1 MYVNLNPILIGLFL
15 ILWQGLHARDTSFP
29 LPDYITNEYPF
40 NMVGIVTSGDPYLGE
55 TSTGSGVAIKRNT
68 VLTAAHVFFN
78 AKTLSWDPGP
88 FLWNLRHSPLD
99 LEFDATARSYRV
111 FSDYAEAIH
120 RFPADDPEASGWEQF
135 NLDVAALV
143 FYEDVAHGGSAAW
156 ASYRIAIDNPKMIV
170 GYPNLGYGD
179 YDPRR
184 NKMHSTSLSGSP
196 AVFTPA
202 RYWNRLGHENRV
214 FETYD
219 LSSGIGASG
228 SPVFGLSNF
237 QDGTVDWAVIGIL
250 VGGVSDE
257 KTIAVAI
264 DYDIIDLFEGTDS
277 DLISQLSP
285 ASALIVSGDGE
296 VVGQNIKHPSG
307 NIFNQV
313 LLTGPAITL
322 KAKQGQ
328 ITRVSFMD
336 ENEDIVQVEFSG
348 SGTFTVTLD
357 PDTYLPLALP
367 QRYNQSV
374 KYVTG
379 KPSILIK
386 GADHTTFI
394 SIFTV
399 GSLNAVNQDLF
410 PVEQQYDALADVQL
424 VEVIDSVAF
433 GGMQLSNTVF
443 SGNKGKV
450 GIDARGVRIA
460 VRLTVCDITASG
472 DATPYLLFGE
482 GSFTVQAPNRGLR
495 ITGGDLYQDNSR
507 LIEAISPANNLVSQ
521 GNVRSDGSDMDAL
534 AIAGYFRFIDL
545 PVVSPDS
552 LNDHTYVYFFEKGHN
567 FILFYG
573 LGADYGFFVHSSG
586 IYEWEENSVVLLE
599 GAFTSEKDSA
609 DPNIM
614 YVTMTAQYSLLYVD
628 DNLVFEGTPEKLA
641 ETVENAVIELFDI
654 KMYFSNFSAPSG
666 GVFTFTVTLTD
677 GTVRSSYGIF
687 EEEE

>member
-1 MYVNLNPILIGLFL
+1 
-15 ILWQGLHARDTSFP
+15 
-29 LPDYITNEYPF
+29 
-40 NMVGIVTSGDPYLGE
+40 
-55 TSTGSGVAIKRNT
+55 
-68 VLTAAHVFFN
+68 
-78 AKTLSWDPGP
+78 
-88 FLWNLRHSPLD
+88 
-99 LEFDATARSYRV
+99 
-111 FSDYAEAIH
+111 
-120 RFPADDPEASGWEQF
+120 
-135 NLDVAALV
+135 
-143 FYEDVAHGGSAAW
+143 
-156 ASYRIAIDNPKMIV
+156 MIV

-179 YDPRR
+179 YDPRH

-196 AVFTPA
+196 AVFTPV

-219 LSSGIGASG
+219 FSSGIGACG

-237 QDGTVDWAVIGIL
+237 PDGTVDWAVIGIL
-250 VGGVSDE
+250 VGGGDE
-257 KTIAVAI
+257 KTIAVEI

-296 VVGQNIKHPSG
+296 VIGQNIKHPNG

-313 LLTGPAITL
+313 LLTGPAVTL

-357 PDTYLPLALP
+357 SNTYLPPALP

-410 PVEQQYDALADVQL
+410 PVGQQYDALADVQL

-433 GGMQLSNTVF
+433 GGMQLSNAVF

-460 VRLTVCDITASG
+460 VRLTVCDITATG

-482 GSFTVQAPNRGLR
+482 GSFTVEAPNRGLI

-507 LIEAISPANNLVSQ
+507 WIEAISSANNLFSQ

-534 AIAGYFRFIDL
+534 AIAGYFRFVDL

-552 LNDHTYVYFFEKGHN
+552 LNGHTYVYFFEKDYN

-573 LGADYGFFVHSSG
+573 LGANTGFFVHSSK
-586 IYEWEENSVVLLE
+586 IYEWEESSVVLLE
-599 GAFTSEKDSA
+599 GVFTSEKDPA

-614 YVTMTAQYSLLYVD
+614 YITMTAQNSLLYVD
-628 DNLVFEGTPEKLA
+628 DKLVFEGTPEKLA

-654 KMYFSNFSAPSG
+654 RMYFSNFYAPG
-666 GVFTFTVTLTD
+666 GGLFTFTVTLTD